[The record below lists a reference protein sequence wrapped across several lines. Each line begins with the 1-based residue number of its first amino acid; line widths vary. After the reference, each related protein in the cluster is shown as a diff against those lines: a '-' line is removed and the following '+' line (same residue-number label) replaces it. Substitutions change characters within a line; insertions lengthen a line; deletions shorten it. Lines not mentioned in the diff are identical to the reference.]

1 MLRYLPGAI
10 LAGRI
15 SYETANSSA
24 FSAKLWPARTVRTFA
39 STSSGVFLKRSLI
52 HASAG
57 SLGRGERHQFI
68 PLPVKSRPRK
78 IGRAERTRALSA
90 EEAILAA
97 MTWKSGGR

>member
-1 MLRYLPGAI
+1 MAAHTKPSAVAVLPVMLRYLPGAI

-24 FSAKLWPARTVRTFA
+24 FSAKLWPARSARTFA

-57 SLGRGERHQFI
+57 S
-68 PLPVKSRPRK
+68 
-78 IGRAERTRALSA
+78 IGR
-90 EEAILAA
+90 
-97 MTWKSGGR
+97 W